1 MNTYTITPEQIEYI
15 ISKTVARVLQ
25 DVSDEI
31 RLVLDGNSSTDV
43 RELLES
49 IKNYLEREAVSIDT
63 YASASVT
70 QERF

>member
-15 ISKTVARVLQ
+15 ISKTAARVLQ

-31 RLVLDGNSSTDV
+31 RLVLDGNSSTDA
-43 RELLES
+43 RELLQS
-49 IKNYLEREAVSIDT
+49 IENYLQIEAVSINT
-63 YASASVT
+63 EASASVT